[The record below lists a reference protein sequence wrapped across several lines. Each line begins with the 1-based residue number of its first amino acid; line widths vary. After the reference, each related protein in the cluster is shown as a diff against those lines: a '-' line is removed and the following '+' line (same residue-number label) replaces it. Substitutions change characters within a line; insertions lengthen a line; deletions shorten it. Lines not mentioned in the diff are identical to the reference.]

1 MSQMNTS
8 MNFLPED
15 YVEKRQAARAAV
27 VFIGLLLVVVGGI
40 VGAYLFTQR
49 QMKAVFDE
57 HDRVNV
63 AFEDASKK
71 IEEAKELEKQKA
83 RMVAKAET
91 TTALMERVRRSILL
105 GELTR
110 LRPKN
115 VNFASL
121 ELKSKEIQ
129 PPQGGNPNSDLERA
143 RRQQEGLPAE
153 AVKPAVLDVSL
164 DLFATA
170 PTDAEVAAYMSALQ
184 KSPLLADVNLLF
196 SEEYR
201 PAREDKTADAVRKFH
216 VEMKINPAADLRGS
230 GAVADA
236 LPK

>member
-1 MSQMNTS
+1 
-8 MNFLPED
+8 
-15 YVEKRQAARAAV
+15 
-27 VFIGLLLVVVGGI
+27 
-40 VGAYLFTQR
+40 
-49 QMKAVFDE
+49 MKALIATAAMLLAPALVLAQGPAATD
-57 HDRVNV
+57 
-63 AFEDASKK
+63 AKPASKAA
-71 IEEAKELEKQKA
+71 AKPAAAKA
-83 RMVAKAET
+83 KAKSGSKTAAPKKAATVAKAET